1 MTHSPLP
8 TDAPA
13 QGAEPARF
21 NRKLGVLLGTLLPA
35 NIAMFMVWGATA
47 SLLLSLQIQEID
59 PKNKETNLSLV
70 LTVGAFCAMIAQPLA
85 GLVSDRTRSRFGPR
99 APWIVGGALV
109 GGLALVGMGLGT
121 SVWQIMIAWIAV
133 QIAYNF
139 AQGPLSAVMPDRV
152 PSPLRGTFSAIIG
165 LGLMLGMVGGQMVGS
180 QFARN
185 IPVGYVFFAGIALV
199 VLTLFVVLNP
209 DKDNRER
216 PREPFNLRVFLSGF
230 WVNPVKHPDFFWAFT
245 GRLLLNAGYLM
256 VSTYMIFILQ
266 EYIGVSKERAIELTP
281 QFALLS
287 MAALLVSTLVA
298 GPLSDKLR
306 RRRVFVMVSAGIL
319 ALALLIP
326 LLMPNEGGMA
336 LFSLVSGFGFGIFQ
350 SVDTALISEVLPSKE
365 DFAKDLGVINIAAT
379 LPQTLAPALAGIIA
393 LSFGYALL
401 FPIGI
406 VLVILGGLA
415 VIPVRSVR

>member
-1 MTHSPLP
+1 MTQSPLP
-8 TDAPA
+8 AQDPDA
-13 QGAEPARF
+13 GAEAARF
-21 NRKLGVLLGTLLPA
+21 SPKLRVLLGTLLPA

-59 PKNKETNLSLV
+59 PDNKETNLSLV

-121 SVWQIMIAWIAV
+121 TVWQIMIAWIAV

-152 PSPLRGTFSAIIG
+152 PSALRGTFSAIIG

-180 QFARN
+180 L
-185 IPVGYVFFAGIALV
+185 FAGIALV
-199 VLTLFVVLNP
+199 VLTLFVALNP
-209 DKDNRER
+209 DRDNRER
-216 PREPFNLRVFLSGF
+216 PRDPFDLKVFLGGF
-230 WVNPVKHPDFFWAFT
+230 WVNPIKHPDFFWAFT

-298 GPLSDKLR
+298 GPLSDRLR
-306 RRRVFVMVSAGIL
+306 RRRVFVMVSAGFL
-319 ALALLIP
+319 ALALLVP

-379 LPQTLAPALAGIIA
+379 LPQTLAPALAGLIA
-393 LSFGYALL
+393 LNFGYALL

>member
-1 MTHSPLP
+1 MTQSPLP
-8 TDAPA
+8 TQAPDT
-13 QGAEPARF
+13 GAEAARF
-21 NRKLGVLLGTLLPA
+21 NPKLRVLLGTLLPA

-59 PKNKETNLSLV
+59 PDNKETNLSLV

-99 APWIVGGALV
+99 APWIVGGSLV

-121 SVWQIMIAWIAV
+121 TVWQIMIAWIAV

-152 PSPLRGTFSAIIG
+152 PSALRGTFSAIIG

-180 QFARN
+180 LFARN

-199 VLTLFVVLNP
+199 VLTLFVALNP
-209 DKDNRER
+209 DRDNRER
-216 PREPFNLRVFLSGF
+216 PRDPFDLKAFLGGF
-230 WVNPVKHPDFFWAFT
+230 WVNPIKHPDFFWAFT

-298 GPLSDKLR
+298 GPLSDRLR
-306 RRRVFVMVSAGIL
+306 RRRVFVMVSAGFL

-379 LPQTLAPALAGIIA
+379 LPQTLAPALAGLIA
-393 LSFGYALL
+393 LNFGYALL

>member
-1 MTHSPLP
+1 MTQSPLP
-8 TDAPA
+8 TQAPDA
-13 QGAEPARF
+13 GAEAARF
-21 NRKLGVLLGTLLPA
+21 NPKLRVLLGTLLPA

-59 PKNKETNLSLV
+59 PDKKETNLSLV

-121 SVWQIMIAWIAV
+121 TVWQIMIAWIAV

-152 PSPLRGTFSAIIG
+152 PSALRGTFSAIIG

-180 QFARN
+180 LFARN

-199 VLTLFVVLNP
+199 VLTLFVALNP
-209 DKDNRER
+209 DRDNRER
-216 PREPFNLRVFLSGF
+216 PRDPFDLKVFLGGF
-230 WVNPVKHPDFFWAFT
+230 WVNPIKHPDFFWAFT

-298 GPLSDKLR
+298 GPLSDRLR
-306 RRRVFVMVSAGIL
+306 RRRVFVMVSAGFL

-379 LPQTLAPALAGIIA
+379 LPQTLAPALAGLIA
-393 LSFGYALL
+393 LNFGYALL